1 MGTVNA
7 RDLARQTADILDE
20 VERTR
25 RPMLVFRNG
34 KPVAA
39 LVAIDE
45 DGLEDYILANAPAFV
60 GSLRRADR
68 DARAGR
74 LRPAHEVLDEL
85 EAQDS
90 AEHEGARTRSL
101 PTRKP

>member
-7 RDLARQTADILDE
+7 RDLGRQTADVLDE

-25 RPMLVFRNG
+25 RPMLVLRNG

-39 LVAIDE
+39 LVALDE
-45 DGLEDYILANAPAFV
+45 DALDDYILANAPEFV
-60 GSLRRADR
+60 ASLRQADK

-74 LRPAHEVLDEL
+74 LRPADEVLDEL
-85 EAQDS
+85 EAKGD
-90 AEHEGARTRSL
+90 EG
-101 PTRKP
+101 TRKAV

>member
-1 MGTVNA
+1 MGSVNA
-7 RDLARQTADILDE
+7 RDLARQTATILDE

-39 LVAIDE
+39 LVALDE
-45 DGLEDYILANAPAFV
+45 DGLEDYVLANAPEFAASF
-60 GSLRRADR
+60 RRADQ

-74 LRPAHEVLDEL
+74 LRTVADVFADLEVQVPAVE
-85 EAQDS
+85 
-90 AEHEGARTRSL
+90 R
-101 PTRKP
+101 

>member
-1 MGTVNA
+1 MGSVNA
-7 RDLARQTADILDE
+7 RDLARQTAAILDE

-25 RPMLVFRNG
+25 RPILVFRRG

-45 DGLEDYILANAPAFV
+45 DGLEDCALANAPELAASFH
-60 GSLRRADR
+60 RADQ

-74 LRPAHEVLDEL
+74 MRPAADVFAEL
-85 EAQDS
+85 RAQAPTDQ
-90 AEHEGARTRSL
+90 TR
-101 PTRKP
+101 